1 MRPYTVLGRRYYP
14 KEVFLG
20 ETMYGVASWY
30 GPDFHGKQTS
40 SGEQYNMYALTAAHK
55 TWPMN
60 TLVRVRNL
68 DNGRS
73 CVVRINDRGP
83 FVKARII
90 DCSYAAG
97 KRLGLDRS
105 GTAHVKLE
113 VVGFAG
119 KAYGKKAPTSHT
131 AKRSAGSTLLR
142 GYGTIA
148 LQAGA
153 FSSADAAKRLANY
166 LSEHYPGLQSVAVV
180 KSKKAGDPVPY
191 KVRLA
196 GFGTANAARS
206 FAQREGLH
214 AFVVKE

>member
-1 MRPYTVLGRRYYP
+1 M
-14 KEVFLG
+14 
-20 ETMYGVASWY
+20 
-30 GPDFHGKQTS
+30 
-40 SGEQYNMYALTAAHK
+40 
-55 TWPMN
+55 
-60 TLVRVRNL
+60 
-68 DNGRS
+68 
-73 CVVRINDRGP
+73 
-83 FVKARII
+83 
-90 DCSYAAG
+90 
-97 KRLGLDRS
+97 
-105 GTAHVKLE
+105 KLE
-113 VVGFAG
+113 VVGFSG

-196 GFGTANAARS
+196 GFGTADAARS